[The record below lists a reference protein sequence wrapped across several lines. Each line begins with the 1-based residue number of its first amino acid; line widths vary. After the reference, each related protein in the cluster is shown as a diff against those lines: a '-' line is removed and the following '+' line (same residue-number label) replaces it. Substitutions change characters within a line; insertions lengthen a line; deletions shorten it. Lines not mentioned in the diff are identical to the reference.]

1 MKTKTVPIPRQS
13 LTSAVAERLREKIV
27 RGELQDGEQLRQDR
41 LAFEFEVSRIPVRE
55 ALRQLE
61 AEGLIK
67 IVAHRGAVVSALA
80 PDEIEE
86 LFDIRAL
93 LESEVLRLSI
103 PRLTESD
110 LEKAANVLALFEKS
124 VQQDDDARHWDRLN
138 AQFHSALYSRANRP
152 QFSSLIRMI
161 NNNGER
167 YSRLQAYV
175 QRGFQRATEEHRL
188 LLDLCRK
195 KDVSAACNL
204 LHSHIRRAG
213 QSLKEFVSVQR
224 ERARELAE
232 REHAQPHSHSHTAT
246 AE

>member
-55 ALRQLE
+55 AMRQLE

-67 IVAHRGAVVSALA
+67 IVAHRGAVVSALS

-93 LESEVLRLSI
+93 LECEVLRLSI

-124 VQQDDDARHWDRLN
+124 VQHDDDARHWDRLN
-138 AQFHSALYSRANRP
+138 AQFHSVLYSRANRP

-175 QRGFQRATEEHRL
+175 QRGFQRATEEHRM

-195 KDVSAACNL
+195 KDVAAACNL
-204 LHSHIRRAG
+204 LQAHIRRAG

-224 ERARELAE
+224 ERAREAAE
-232 REHAQPHSHSHTAT
+232 RGHRSQPHSAT